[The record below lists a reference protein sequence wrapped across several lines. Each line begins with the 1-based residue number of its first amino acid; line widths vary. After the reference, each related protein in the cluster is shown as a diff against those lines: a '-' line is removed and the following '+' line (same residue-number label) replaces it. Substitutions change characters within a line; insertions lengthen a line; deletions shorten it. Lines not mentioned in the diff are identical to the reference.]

1 MGAAVFS
8 PVILGLWPI
17 AGITSVDVQEDHSL
31 ATLRRALDVGVTT
44 FDTAFSYG
52 YDGESDRL
60 LGESI
65 RGVRDRIQVIGKVGQ
80 RWTADRVRVTDGS
93 MKTLVR
99 DAETS
104 LKRIGIDHFDLLMLH
119 GPDPQVDV
127 RVSAEALAM
136 LQLQGKASAV
146 GACNVNEQQIR
157 AFAEVIPATAVQ
169 VPLNCL
175 QQSSLENFIP
185 WCSQRGTAVLVYW
198 VLMKGILAGQIR
210 SDHLFDSRDSRPSYP
225 IYQGEMRART
235 HRLLDRLQVLAR
247 EYECSVAQLSVGWA
261 LSQPGV
267 TSVLVGA
274 KRPGQIEETAG
285 SRPLSPELLAAIDE
299 AILSSRERA

>member
-1 MGAAVFS
+1 MGAVVFS

-65 RGVRDRIQVIGKVGQ
+65 RGVRDRVQVIGKVGQ

-146 GACNVNEQQIR
+146 GVCNVNEQQIR

-210 SDHLFDSRDSRPSYP
+210 SDHLFDSRDSRPGYP

-261 LSQPGV
+261 LSQSGV